1 MDRHL
6 VFYYIG
12 IFIIFATHLYML
24 GFVNEMK
31 RKEVIGHS
39 IINLLAALMIAYYF
53 MNKEGIISFLKLTLL
68 ILLIKLSYNR

>member
-39 IINLLAALMIAYYF
+39 VINLLAGCMIAYYF
-53 MNKEGIISFLKLTLL
+53 MNKEGIISF
-68 ILLIKLSYNR
+68 

>member
-12 IFIIFATHLYML
+12 IFIIFATHLYMV
-24 GFVNEMK
+24 GFVNKME

-39 IINLLAALMIAYYF
+39 VINLIAGLMIAYYF
-53 MNKEGIISFLKLTLL
+53 MNKEGFISL
-68 ILLIKLSYNR
+68 